1 MTDTALQPDL
11 KPETQSTTAPNAGA
25 VSPASAADASSAP
38 TGGASQAPSGD
49 DRPQRRRNE
58 RNPRRPRKPRERVR
72 QEFEQ
77 QIISIRRVTR
87 VMGGG
92 RRFSFSVAMVIGNGK
107 GKVGVGLGKSSDT
120 ASAIEKAVRD
130 ARKTM
135 IDVPLTDD
143 QSIGGGVRAKYAA
156 SEIMIVPAPGLG
168 LRAGGAVRTVCEMA
182 GIKNISAKILSRS
195 KNHLNNARAAMKA
208 LQTLR

>member
-1 MTDTALQPDL
+1 MTDTAVQ
-11 KPETQSTTAPNAGA
+11 EQTQAPAAQGQ
-25 VSPASAADASSAP
+25 SSAAP
-38 TGGASQAPSGD
+38 ERGE
-49 DRPQRRRNE
+49 RRERRRNE
-58 RNPRRPRKPRERVR
+58 RAPRRPRKPRERVR

-87 VMGGG
+87 VVAGG

-135 IDVPLTDD
+135 IEVPLTED
-143 QSIGGGVRAKYAA
+143 QSIPATVRAKYAA
-156 SEIMIVPAPGLG
+156 SDIMIMPAPGLG

-182 GIKNISAKILSRS
+182 GIKNVSAKIHSRS

-208 LQTLR
+208 LETIR

>member
-1 MTDTALQPDL
+1 MTDTALQPD
-11 KPETQSTTAPNAGA
+11 TQPTTAPQVADPG
-25 VSPASAADASSAP
+25 VSPVS
-38 TGGASQAPSGD
+38 GATSD
-49 DRPQRRRNE
+49 ERPQRRRNE

-87 VMGGG
+87 VVAGG

-120 ASAIEKAVRD
+120 ASAIDKAVRD

-135 IDVPLTDD
+135 IDVPMNDE
-143 QSIGGGVRAKYAA
+143 QSIDVAVRAKYAA

-182 GIKNISAKILSRS
+182 GIKNVSAKILSRS
-195 KNHLNNARAAMKA
+195 KNHLNNARAALKA